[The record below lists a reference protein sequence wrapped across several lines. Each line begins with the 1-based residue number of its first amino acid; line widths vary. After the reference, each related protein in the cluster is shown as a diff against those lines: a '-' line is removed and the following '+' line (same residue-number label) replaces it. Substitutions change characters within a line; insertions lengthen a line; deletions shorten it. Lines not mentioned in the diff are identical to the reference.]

1 MGDTFFKTF
10 FLGLFGLLGLVGLL
24 TVMHWNKQATDYKEQ
39 KAFIES
45 RGISDIPSSWRKEI
59 GKGI

>member
-10 FLGLFGLLGLVGLL
+10 FLSLFGLLGLVGLL
-24 TVMHWNKQATDYKEQ
+24 TVMHWDKQASDYKEQ